1 MVNFTLKYNLF
12 IQRYRQFFIGFLSN
26 SLREKFKTKMSKIL
40 VAKMQ
45 LLTALQQGNMK
56 EAQVLLSFINKHD
69 KKATEN

>member
-1 MVNFTLKYNLF
+1 
-12 IQRYRQFFIGFLSN
+12 
-26 SLREKFKTKMSKIL
+26 MSKIL